1 MQLLW
6 HRGKY
11 FLLLWFVFSGIALT
25 AIAVYGKSALHIALN
40 RLQPLFLDQLFIYL
54 TLLGETWLFI
64 AAFLIL
70 LFRSVHQA
78 LFLLSAWLGSVLSV
92 QALKKLIFSGMPRPA
107 RFFEADNSVRFIEGV
122 VYRNWESFPSGHTA
136 DVFSVCFA
144 LALLSRK
151 PKYGALWFLLA
162 VLVGYS
168 RVYLSQHFM
177 MDVLGGSSIS
187 LLMTSLS
194 FYLWNRYSSKFQNS
208 LE

>member
-144 LALLSRK
+144 LALLSRN

>member
-136 DVFSVCFA
+136 DVFSVCFV

>member
-107 RFFEADNSVRFIEGV
+107 RFFEGDDSVRFIEGV

-144 LALLSRK
+144 LTLLSRK
-151 PKYGALWFLLA
+151 SKYGAIWFLLA

-194 FYLWNRYSSKFQNS
+194 FYLWNRYSSQFQKS
-208 LE
+208 LY